1 MSSEY
6 DECLQKGKIKP
17 FSRGSVL
24 AAKELETAASDLDSA
39 EKTFSDGNYKW
50 ATIQVYYAMF
60 HAARALLYSKD
71 MRERSHYCLMVAVK
85 ELFINTKLIPAALF
99 EALKEAKICGKMPI
113 ITTGGQSL
121 AAEGFLPAV
130 ENLLIL
136 PERFFLNNY
145 IFLFSQFNSGF
156 RWTKGKCKLRK

>member
-1 MSSEY
+1 MGEEILSSEY

-85 ELFINTKLIPAALF
+85 ELFINTRLIPAALF
-99 EALKEAKICGKMPI
+99 EALKEAKNLREDADYYNRWSEAGCGRL
-113 ITTGGQSL
+113 L
-121 AAEGFLPAV
+121 ASGREFIDLARK
-130 ENLLIL
+130 IL
-136 PERFFLNNY
+136 P
-145 IFLFSQFNSGF
+145 Q
-156 RWTKGKCKLRK
+156 